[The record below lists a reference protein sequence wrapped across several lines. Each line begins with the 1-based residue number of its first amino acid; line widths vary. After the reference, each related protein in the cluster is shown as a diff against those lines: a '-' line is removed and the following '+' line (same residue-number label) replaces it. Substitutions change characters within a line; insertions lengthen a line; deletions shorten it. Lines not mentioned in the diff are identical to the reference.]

1 MPSIRPLEV
10 VVKELNKLNAASAP
24 SSELGLSLF
33 LPDDTNPLN
42 GHAVLSGVS
51 GSMIGAGSVNV
62 NYRRL
67 DLATCKAF
75 WPAVVAIP
83 RTPTLYDALTRISK
97 VIGLGLT
104 TNDVVDTPIQF
115 TGNSAAIVLTA
126 KNTSNAVSGRVSLT
140 LTLADDVSL
149 PSRWPVSTL
158 TFDSPVANIQ
168 ELVPLLNAANNSSV
182 EIQSVSW
189 GEITSTDGE
198 FNTQVVFSGKPA
210 YGFVDDVTVSFN
222 RTPLS
227 VMFPLLYTYT
237 QSTWTGTTRG
247 FIQTYLPQMLNS
259 ILITDIKDEPVSIG
273 SSGKDEVL
281 VLSAANGTLNVGGK
295 VNVNL
300 YWTNPNEK
308 TSVRKVMANYAVD
321 DNTQQAGV
329 ASTTLQYLVQVS
341 YPTSIRSVMSSYAID
356 DNVQQAGF
364 AAANLTYLVQKFYPT
379 SIRSI
384 AAYYA
389 VKDTL

>member
-10 VVKELNKLNAASAP
+10 VVKELNKLNSASAL
-24 SSELGLSLF
+24 SSELGMSPF
-33 LPDDTNPLN
+33 LPDTNNPPN

-51 GSMIGAGSVNV
+51 GSMSQGGSVNI

-67 DLATCKAF
+67 DLTACKAF
-75 WPAVVAIP
+75 WPVVVPIP
-83 RTPTLYDALTRISK
+83 RTPTLYEALSRISK

-104 TNDVVDTPIQF
+104 TNDVVDAPIAF
-115 TGNSAAIVLTA
+115 TGTTAPIVLTA
-126 KNTSNAVSGRVSLT
+126 KDASNVVSGSVPLT

-149 PSRWPVSTL
+149 PSSWPVSTL
-158 TFDSPVANIQ
+158 TFDSPVASVQ
-168 ELVPLLNAANNSSV
+168 DLVPMLNAVNNASV
-182 EIQSVSW
+182 ELQSVRW

-198 FNTQVVFSGKPA
+198 FNTQIVFSGKPA
-210 YGFVDDVTVSFN
+210 YGYVDDVTVSFN

-227 VMFPLLYTYT
+227 VLFPLLYTYT
-237 QSTWTGTTRG
+237 QSAWTGTTRG

-259 ILITDIKDEPVSIG
+259 ILITDIKDEPVSVG
-273 SSGKDEVL
+273 NSGKDEVL
-281 VLSAANGTLNVGGK
+281 VLTAANGTLNVGGK

-300 YWTNPNEK
+300 YWTDPNEK
-308 TSVRKVMANYAVD
+308 TTVRKVMANYAVD
-321 DNTQQAGV
+321 DKTQQAGV

-341 YPTSIRSVMSSYAID
+341 YPTSIRSIMSSYAID

-379 SIRSI
+379 SIRSVS
-384 AAYYA
+384 AYYA

>member
-10 VVKELNKLNAASAP
+10 VVKELNKLNSASAL
-24 SSELGLSLF
+24 SSELGLSPF
-33 LPDDTNPLN
+33 LPDANNPPN

-51 GSMIGAGSVNV
+51 GSMAQGGSVNI
-62 NYRRL
+62 NYHRL
-67 DLATCKAF
+67 DLTACKAF

-83 RTPTLYDALTRISK
+83 RTPTLYEALSRISK

-104 TNDVVDTPIQF
+104 TNDVVDAPIAF
-115 TGNSAAIVLTA
+115 TGTTAPIVLTA
-126 KNTSNAVSGRVSLT
+126 KDASNVVSGSVPLT

-149 PSRWPVSTL
+149 PSSWPVSTL
-158 TFDSPVANIQ
+158 TFDSPVASVQ
-168 ELVPLLNAANNSSV
+168 DLVPMLNAVNNASV
-182 EIQSVSW
+182 ELQSVRW

-198 FNTQVVFSGKPA
+198 FNTQIVFSGKPA
-210 YGFVDDVTVSFN
+210 YGYVDDVTVSFN

-227 VMFPLLYTYT
+227 VLFPLLYTYT
-237 QSTWTGTTRG
+237 QSAWTGTTRG

-259 ILITDIKDEPVSIG
+259 ILITDIKDEPVSVG
-273 SSGKDEVL
+273 NSGKDEVL
-281 VLSAANGTLNVGGK
+281 VLTAANGTLNVGGK

-300 YWTNPNEK
+300 YWTDPNEK
-308 TSVRKVMANYAVD
+308 TTVRKVMANYAVD
-321 DNTQQAGV
+321 DKTQQAGV
-329 ASTTLQYLVQVS
+329 ASTALQYLVQVS
-341 YPTSIRSVMSSYAID
+341 YPTSIRSIMSSYAID

-379 SIRSI
+379 SIRSVS
-384 AAYYA
+384 AYYA

>member
-10 VVKELNKLNAASAP
+10 VVKELNKLNSASAL
-24 SSELGLSLF
+24 SSELGLSPF
-33 LPDDTNPLN
+33 LPDTNNPPN

-51 GSMIGAGSVNV
+51 GSMSQGGSVNI

-67 DLATCKAF
+67 DLTACKAF
-75 WPAVVAIP
+75 WPVVVAIP
-83 RTPTLYDALTRISK
+83 RTPTLYEALSRISK

-104 TNDVVDTPIQF
+104 TNDVVDAPIAF
-115 TGNSAAIVLTA
+115 TGTTAPIVLTA
-126 KNTSNAVSGRVSLT
+126 KDASNVVSGSVPLT

-149 PSRWPVSTL
+149 PSSWPVSTL
-158 TFDSPVANIQ
+158 TFDSPVASVQ
-168 ELVPLLNAANNSSV
+168 DLVPMLNAVNNASV
-182 EIQSVSW
+182 ELQSVRW

-198 FNTQVVFSGKPA
+198 FNTQIVFSGKPA
-210 YGFVDDVTVSFN
+210 YGYVDDVTVSFN

-227 VMFPLLYTYT
+227 VLFPLLYTYT
-237 QSTWTGTTRG
+237 QSAWTGTTRG

-259 ILITDIKDEPVSIG
+259 ILITDIKDEPVSVG
-273 SSGKDEVL
+273 NSGKDEVL
-281 VLSAANGTLNVGGK
+281 VLTAANGTLNVGGK

-300 YWTNPNEK
+300 YWTDPNEK
-308 TSVRKVMANYAVD
+308 TTVRKVMANYAVD
-321 DNTQQAGV
+321 DKTQQAGV

-341 YPTSIRSVMSSYAID
+341 YPTSIRSIMSSYAID

-379 SIRSI
+379 SIRSVS
-384 AAYYA
+384 AYYA